1 MPNPTQHQLL
11 FNNNT
16 SNLLPCNGHVNYFGK
31 ILSDEEILHYFN
43 ELYNTIAWKN
53 DEVIIFGK
61 LIKMTRKVAW
71 YATSNID
78 YTYSN
83 ISKKALPFTP
93 TLLSLKQIIEQKT
106 GETYN
111 ACLLNL
117 YENGSEGMGWHSDDE
132 KELDSAAP
140 IASVSL
146 GGTRKFA
153 FKHKLDKTSVSLF
166 LEDGSV
172 LLMQPPTQEF
182 WQHSLTKTK
191 RPVAP
196 RINLTFRAIRQDDD

>member
-11 FNNNT
+11 FNNS

-43 ELYNTIAWKN
+43 ELNNTIAWKN

-61 LIKMTRKVAW
+61 LIKTNRKVAW
-71 YATSNID
+71 YASSNFE

-93 TLLSLKQIIEQKT
+93 ALLNLKQIIEQKT
-106 GETYN
+106 GEIYN

-117 YENGSEGMGWHSDDE
+117 YQNGSEGMGWHSDDE
-132 KELDSAAP
+132 KELEPLAS
-140 IASVSL
+140 IASLSL
-146 GGTRKFA
+146 GADRKFSL
-153 FKHKLDKTSVSLF
+153 KHKINKQTISVILENGSLLEMKNETQLFWKHALPKTTK
-166 LEDGSV
+166 V
-172 LLMQPPTQEF
+172 LG
-182 WQHSLTKTK
+182 
-191 RPVAP
+191 P
-196 RINLTFRAIRQDDD
+196 RINLTFRKMVI

>member
-11 FNNNT
+11 FNNS

-43 ELYNTIAWKN
+43 ELNNTIAWKN

-61 LIKMTRKVAW
+61 LIKTNRKVAW
-71 YATSNID
+71 YASSNFE

-93 TLLSLKQIIEQKT
+93 ALLNLKQIIEQKT
-106 GETYN
+106 GEIYN

-117 YENGSEGMGWHSDDE
+117 YQNGSEGMGWHSDDE
-132 KELDSAAP
+132 KELEPLAS
-140 IASVSL
+140 IASLSL
-146 GGTRKFA
+146 GADRKFSL
-153 FKHKLDKTSVSLF
+153 KHKINKQTISVILENGSLLEMKNETQLF
-166 LEDGSV
+166 LKHALPKTNK
-172 LLMQPPTQEF
+172 LLDQ
-182 WQHSLTKTK
+182 
-191 RPVAP
+191 
-196 RINLTFRAIRQDDD
+196 

>member
-43 ELYNTIAWKN
+43 ELNDTIAWKN
-53 DEVIIFGK
+53 DEVLIFGK
-61 LIKMTRKVAW
+61 LIITNRKVAW

-132 KELDSAAP
+132 KELEPLAS
-140 IASVSL
+140 IASLSL
-146 GGTRKFA
+146 GSERKFSL
-153 FKHKLDKTSVSLF
+153 KHKQNKQTVSVILENGSLLEMKNETQLFWKHALPKTTK
-166 LEDGSV
+166 V
-172 LLMQPPTQEF
+172 LG
-182 WQHSLTKTK
+182 
-191 RPVAP
+191 P
-196 RINLTFRAIRQDDD
+196 RINLTFRKMVI

>member
-31 ILSDEEILHYFN
+31 ILSDEQILHYFE
-43 ELYNTIAWKN
+43 ELNDAIAWKN

-61 LIKMTRKVAW
+61 LIKTNRKVAW
-71 YATSNID
+71 YASSNFE

-93 TLLSLKQIIEQKT
+93 ALLSLKQIIEQKT

-132 KELDSAAP
+132 KELEPLAS
-140 IASVSL
+140 IASLSL
-146 GGTRKFA
+146 GADRKFLL
-153 FKHKLDKTSVSLF
+153 KHKINKQTISVILENGSLLEMKNETQLFWKHALPKTTK
-166 LEDGSV
+166 V
-172 LLMQPPTQEF
+172 LG
-182 WQHSLTKTK
+182 
-191 RPVAP
+191 P
-196 RINLTFRAIRQDDD
+196 RINLTFRKMVI

>member
-11 FNNNT
+11 FDNNT

-31 ILSDEEILHYFN
+31 ILSDEEILYYFN
-43 ELYNTIAWKN
+43 ELNNTIAWKN
-53 DEVIIFGK
+53 DEVLIFGK
-61 LIKMTRKVAW
+61 LIITNRKVAW

-93 TLLSLKQIIEQKT
+93 VLLSLKQIVEQKT

-117 YENGSEGMGWHSDDE
+117 YQNGSEGMGWHSDDE
-132 KELDSAAP
+132 KELEPMAS
-140 IASVSL
+140 IASLSL
-146 GGTRKFA
+146 GAERKFSL
-153 FKHKLDKTSVSLF
+153 KHKQNKQTVSVILENGSLLEMKNETQLFWKHALPKTTK
-166 LEDGSV
+166 V
-172 LLMQPPTQEF
+172 LG
-182 WQHSLTKTK
+182 
-191 RPVAP
+191 P
-196 RINLTFRAIRQDDD
+196 RINLTFRKMVI

>member
-16 SNLLPCNGHVNYFGK
+16 SNLLPCNGHINYFGK
-31 ILSDEEILHYFN
+31 ILSDEEILYYFK
-43 ELYNTIAWKN
+43 ELNDTIAWKN

-61 LIKMTRKVAW
+61 LIITSRKVAW
-71 YATSNID
+71 YASSNID

-93 TLLSLKQIIEQKT
+93 VLLNLKQIIEQKT

-132 KELDSAAP
+132 RELEPLAS
-140 IASVSL
+140 IASLSL
-146 GGTRKFA
+146 GSERKFSL
-153 FKHKLDKTSVSLF
+153 KHKQNKQTVSVILENGSLLEMKNETQLYWKHALPKTTK
-166 LEDGSV
+166 V
-172 LLMQPPTQEF
+172 LG
-182 WQHSLTKTK
+182 
-191 RPVAP
+191 P
-196 RINLTFRAIRQDDD
+196 RINLTFRKMVI

>member
-1 MPNPTQHQLL
+1 MPNQIQHQLL
-11 FNNNT
+11 FNNTN
-16 SNLLPCNGHVNYFGK
+16 NLLPCNGHVNYYGK
-31 ILSDEEILHYFN
+31 ILSDEEILHYFE

-61 LIKMTRKVAW
+61 LIITNRKVAW

-93 TLLSLKQIIEQKT
+93 ALLSLKQIIEQKT

-132 KELDSAAP
+132 KELEPLSS
-140 IASVSL
+140 IASLSLGADRKFSLKHKQNKQTVSL
-146 GGTRKFA
+146 ILENGSLLEMKNETQLFW
-153 FKHKLDKTSVSLF
+153 KHALPKTTN
-166 LEDGSV
+166 V
-172 LLMQPPTQEF
+172 LG
-182 WQHSLTKTK
+182 
-191 RPVAP
+191 P
-196 RINLTFRAIRQDDD
+196 RINLTFRKMVI

>member
-1 MPNPTQHQLL
+1 MPNQIQHQLL
-11 FNNNT
+11 FDNNT
-16 SNLLPCNGHVNYFGK
+16 SNLLPCNGHVNYYGK
-31 ILSDEEILHYFN
+31 ILSDEEILHYFE

-61 LIKMTRKVAW
+61 LIITNRKVAW

-132 KELDSAAP
+132 KELEPLSS
-140 IASVSL
+140 IASLSLGADRKFSLKHKQNKQTVSL
-146 GGTRKFA
+146 ILENGSLLEMKNETQLFW
-153 FKHKLDKTSVSLF
+153 KHALPKTTK
-166 LEDGSV
+166 V
-172 LLMQPPTQEF
+172 LG
-182 WQHSLTKTK
+182 
-191 RPVAP
+191 P
-196 RINLTFRAIRQDDD
+196 RINLTFRKMVI

>member
-1 MPNPTQHQLL
+1 MPNQIQHQLL
-11 FNNNT
+11 FNNTN
-16 SNLLPCNGHVNYFGK
+16 NLLPCNGHVNYYGK

-43 ELYNTIAWKN
+43 ELNDTIAWKN

-61 LIKMTRKVAW
+61 LIITNRKVAW
-71 YATSNID
+71 YANSNID

-93 TLLSLKQIIEQKT
+93 ALLSLKQIIEQKT

-132 KELDSAAP
+132 KELEPLAS
-140 IASVSL
+140 IASLSL
-146 GGTRKFA
+146 GSERKFSL
-153 FKHKLDKTSVSLF
+153 KHKINKQTVSVILANGSLLEMKNETQLFWKHALPKTTK
-166 LEDGSV
+166 V
-172 LLMQPPTQEF
+172 LG
-182 WQHSLTKTK
+182 
-191 RPVAP
+191 P
-196 RINLTFRAIRQDDD
+196 RINLTFRKMVI

>member
-16 SNLLPCNGHVNYFGK
+16 SNLLPCNGHINYFGK
-31 ILSDEEILHYFN
+31 ILSDEEILYYFK
-43 ELYNTIAWKN
+43 ELNDTIAWKN

-61 LIKMTRKVAW
+61 LIITSRKVAW
-71 YATSNID
+71 YASSNID

-93 TLLSLKQIIEQKT
+93 VLLSLKQIIEQIT

-132 KELDSAAP
+132 RELEPLAS
-140 IASVSL
+140 IASLSL
-146 GGTRKFA
+146 GSERKFSL
-153 FKHKLDKTSVSLF
+153 KHKQNKQTVSVILENGSLLEMKNETQLYWKHALPKTTK
-166 LEDGSV
+166 V
-172 LLMQPPTQEF
+172 LG
-182 WQHSLTKTK
+182 
-191 RPVAP
+191 P
-196 RINLTFRAIRQDDD
+196 RINLTFRKMVI

>member
-1 MPNPTQHQLL
+1 MPNQIQHQLL
-11 FNNNT
+11 FNNTN
-16 SNLLPCNGHVNYFGK
+16 NLLPCNGHVNYYGK
-31 ILSDEEILHYFN
+31 ILSDEEILHYFE

-61 LIKMTRKVAW
+61 LIITNRKVAW

-93 TLLSLKQIIEQKT
+93 ALLSLKQIIEQKT

-132 KELDSAAP
+132 KELEPMAS
-140 IASVSL
+140 IASLSLGAERKFSLKHKQNKQTVSL
-146 GGTRKFA
+146 ILENGSLLEMKNETQLFW
-153 FKHKLDKTSVSLF
+153 KHALPKTTK
-166 LEDGSV
+166 V
-172 LLMQPPTQEF
+172 LG
-182 WQHSLTKTK
+182 
-191 RPVAP
+191 P
-196 RINLTFRAIRQDDD
+196 RINLTFRKMVI

>member
-11 FNNNT
+11 FNNS

-43 ELYNTIAWKN
+43 ELNNTLAWKN

-61 LIKMTRKVAW
+61 LIKTNRKVAW
-71 YATSNID
+71 YASSNFE

-93 TLLSLKQIIEQKT
+93 ALLRLKQIVEQKT

-132 KELDSAAP
+132 KELEPLAS
-140 IASVSL
+140 IASLSLGADRKFSLKHKQNKQTVSL
-146 GGTRKFA
+146 ILENGSLLEMKNETQLFWKHALPKTTR
-153 FKHKLDKTSVSLF
+153 
-166 LEDGSV
+166 V
-172 LLMQPPTQEF
+172 LG
-182 WQHSLTKTK
+182 
-191 RPVAP
+191 P
-196 RINLTFRAIRQDDD
+196 RINLTFRKMVI

>member
-11 FNNNT
+11 FNNHT

-31 ILSDEEILHYFN
+31 ILNDVEILHYFN
-43 ELYNTIAWKN
+43 ELNNTIAWKN
-53 DEVIIFGK
+53 DEILIFSK
-61 LIKMTRKVAW
+61 LIITSRKVAW
-71 YATSNID
+71 YATTGLD

-93 TLLSLKQIIEQKT
+93 ALLSLKQIVEQKT

-132 KELDSAAP
+132 KELEPLAS
-140 IASVSL
+140 IASLSL
-146 GGTRKFA
+146 GADRKFSL
-153 FKHKLDKTSVSLF
+153 KHKQNKQTVSVILENGSLLEMKNETQLFWKHTLPKTTK
-166 LEDGSV
+166 V
-172 LLMQPPTQEF
+172 LT
-182 WQHSLTKTK
+182 
-191 RPVAP
+191 P
-196 RINLTFRAIRQDDD
+196 RINLTFRKMVI

>member
-1 MPNPTQHQLL
+1 MPNQIQHQLL
-11 FNNNT
+11 FDNM

-31 ILSDEEILHYFN
+31 ILSDEEILHYFE

-61 LIKMTRKVAW
+61 LIKTNRKVAW
-71 YATSNID
+71 YATSNFE

-93 TLLSLKQIIEQKT
+93 ALLRLKQIVEQKT

-117 YENGSEGMGWHSDDE
+117 YKNGSEGMGWHSDDE
-132 KELDSAAP
+132 KTLEPLAS
-140 IASVSL
+140 IASLSF
-146 GGTRKFA
+146 GADRKFSL
-153 FKHKLDKTSVSLF
+153 KHKQNKQTVSVILENGSLLEMKNETQLFWKHALPKTTK
-166 LEDGSV
+166 V
-172 LLMQPPTQEF
+172 LT
-182 WQHSLTKTK
+182 
-191 RPVAP
+191 P
-196 RINLTFRAIRQDDD
+196 RINLTFRKMVI